1 MSVYQRETR
10 VAAPLPEVWN
20 FHSSVS
26 GLLELTPAFMNL
38 RIESV
43 TGPDGNTNPEVLEVG
58 TAIRMS
64 MRPFNFGPRQEWT
77 SVITDRE
84 YRDGRATF
92 RDAMENGPFD
102 RWVHTHEFVGDDGE
116 TLVRDHLE
124 YELPGGSVG
133 EAVGPLAT
141 VGFEPMFRYR
151 HRKTKELLEDPR

>member
-92 RDAMENGPFD
+92 RYSRSVMTE
-102 RWVHTHEFVGDDGE
+102 VH
-116 TLVRDHLE
+116 
-124 YELPGGSVG
+124 S
-133 EAVGPLAT
+133 
-141 VGFEPMFRYR
+141 
-151 HRKTKELLEDPR
+151 